1 MPFKIKPSRLLS
13 VPDTVDPNIVRVFD
27 NFTWGDAGVDSIGPY
42 FRVQEGS
49 NAQTSISQ
57 GGEVN
62 GEVVLLTGDGAAG
75 TMAVNGVLIYGDRA
89 FQASSNVNPLVYEC
103 RLFVDDITNVVLFAG
118 FTDASTLEMPFTLG
132 ASDTLTSN
140 ATDAVGFLF
149 DTNADT
155 DNIWLVGVDS
165 NVDATHQDTSQAYV
179 ASTYIT
185 LRLEVGSAGEANFFI
200 NGVSVGSEMTN
211 AVASN
216 IHLRPSVSA
225 FSRNTTQKTIRVTH
239 ILAEGRVA

>member
-89 FQASSNVNPLVYEC
+89 FQASWVCYRFFLSYQKSRHPPDHHLVVLQKEPMYSQNPVYKH
-103 RLFVDDITNVVLFAG
+103 RIWDHLADKRILDLYDLLIFSFLPTNVHDYSWHRKG
-118 FTDASTLEMPFTLG
+118 
-132 ASDTLTSN
+132 N
-140 ATDAVGFLF
+140 A
-149 DTNADT
+149 
-155 DNIWLVGVDS
+155 
-165 NVDATHQDTSQAYV
+165 
-179 ASTYIT
+179 
-185 LRLEVGSAGEANFFI
+185 FI
-200 NGVSVGSEMTN
+200 CS
-211 AVASN
+211 
-216 IHLRPSVSA
+216 H
-225 FSRNTTQKTIRVTH
+225 
-239 ILAEGRVA
+239 